1 MKSPSLAPPSP
12 FQKMLQRVGK
22 WIPGLSLKLGS
33 SSSPAPCQ
41 PIAHPSITNPN
52 PFLPTCS
59 SAVQEG
65 TAISSPSGNL
75 FRPCCL
81 FPLIKLWDR
90 PFAAATGLPRC
101 FIALLLRT
109 AELSHRARVSRLKR
123 WMRWHPP
130 ACSENRNQCSEP
142 PNHSLAGG
150 LLSNCFV

>member
-1 MKSPSLAPPSP
+1 
-12 FQKMLQRVGK
+12 MLHRFGK

-52 PFLPTCS
+52 PFPRAPLRPRKAQQSHHLQAICFGPAAS
-59 SAVQEG
+59 SRLLNCGIA
-65 TAISSPSGNL
+65 
-75 FRPCCL
+75 
-81 FPLIKLWDR
+81 PL
-90 PFAAATGLPRC
+90 AAATGLPYC

-109 AELSHRARVSRLKR
+109 AELSHRARFSRLER

-130 ACSENRNQCSEP
+130 ACSESRNQCSEP
-142 PNHSLAGG
+142 QNHSLAGG